1 MTHAGETGIFDRI
14 EQPDNFRSDKQS
26 IDGRDDHTNSGLRH
40 GSHEDGIPPQ
50 GRSTS
55 FAQGED
61 IRIIE
66 SIYDIVGLRQG
77 VPKTVLQDEFDF
89 FGSMVR
95 AKRIFAKHKA

>member
-14 EQPDNFRSDKQS
+14 EQPDNVRSDKQS
-26 IDGRDDHTNSGLRH
+26 INGRDDHTNSGLRH
-40 GSHEDGIPPQ
+40 RCPDDRIPPQ
-50 GRSTS
+50 GRLTS
-55 FAQGED
+55 FAQGKD

-95 AKRIFAKHKA
+95 AKRIFAKHKT